1 MSRQRAG
8 VWGAHIHAYEEEHQA
23 PRRAPT
29 SKPKK
34 QQVQAVINFE
44 DDDDSDGADVEEE
57 SDVDE
62 VRDDAAPENPA
73 PLPAPPVVLP
83 LPVPVAAPGPR
94 AVAAQVVQDFFKAG
108 TCRSIGP

>member
-1 MSRQRAG
+1 VSG
-8 VWGAHIHAYEEEHQA
+8 VRTFTHMKRSQA

-73 PLPAPPVVLP
+73 PLPVPPVVLP

-94 AVAAQVVQDFFKAG
+94 AVAAQVVQDLFKAG